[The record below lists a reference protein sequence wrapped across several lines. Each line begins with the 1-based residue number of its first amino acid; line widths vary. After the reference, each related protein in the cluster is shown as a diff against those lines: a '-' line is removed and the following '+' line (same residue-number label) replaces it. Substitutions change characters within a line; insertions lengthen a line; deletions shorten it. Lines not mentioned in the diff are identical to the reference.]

1 MNTVAQEIATRDFG
15 KTVINALAKKGV
27 TIQGITSVPGP
38 TGGYANGG
46 RAYECDV
53 NGQTQ
58 VKTYQQV
65 IDIVNVRKLVGMIR
79 DALMR
84 DRYVTLTDGEKATAA
99 GTGRVIGAR
108 VKSEKFEVRMMTGA
122 WVEMD
127 ANRESFKIG

>member
-38 TGGYANGG
+38 TGSYANGG